1 VQLTIYTS
9 VNRKRSIEMPIWRG
23 DDVEPAL
30 GGTRTND
37 RAHMRAFVA
46 ELHEAHDFKDDKG
59 PLDTSTGWS

>member
-1 VQLTIYTS
+1 
-9 VNRKRSIEMPIWRG
+9 MPIWRG